1 MLKVLWT
8 VFYFELLLL
17 WRRSHEWLYPIAF
30 FVIVISLFPFAFSPD
45 PALLQTL
52 IPGGI
57 WIAALFASIL
67 SVETIFQTDMEEGS
81 LEQWMLSPVPLAFL
95 MLAKLT
101 AHWLSTALPLIIL
114 TPFIGWIFQL
124 PVNAVLILTVSLLL
138 GTPILTLL
146 GSFGVALTLG
156 LRQQGVML
164 GLLILPLCA
173 PVLIFGVNMVL
184 QAQAGFSAAGPLL
197 MLAGILML
205 GIVGLPFATSL
216 ALRVGL
222 DD

>member
-1 MLKVLWT
+1 MLRTLRL

-30 FVIVISLFPFAFSPD
+30 FLIVISLFPFAFSPD
-45 PALLQTL
+45 PAVLKTL

-67 SVETIFQTDMEEGS
+67 SVETLFHAEIEEGS
-81 LEQWMLSPVPLAFL
+81 LEQWLLSPMPLPFL
-95 MLAKLT
+95 MLAKLA
-101 AHWLSTALPLIIL
+101 AHWLCTALPLILL
-114 TPFIGWIFQL
+114 TPFIGWLLQL
-124 PVNAVLILTVSLLL
+124 PTQATFVLTASLLL
-138 GTPILTLL
+138 GTPILALL
-146 GSFGVALTLG
+146 GSFGVALTSG
-156 LRQQGVML
+156 FRQQGVMI
-164 GLLILPLCA
+164 GLLILPLSA

-184 QAQAGFSAAGPLL
+184 QSEAGFSVTGPL
-197 MLAGILML
+197 MLL
-205 GIVGLPFATSL
+205 GGLTALSIVGIPIATAA

>member
-1 MLKVLWT
+1 MLKTLWT

-17 WRRSHEWLYPIAF
+17 WRRSHEWLYPLAF

-45 PALLQTL
+45 PLLLQTM
-52 IPGGI
+52 IPGGV

-67 SVETIFQTDMEEGS
+67 SVETIFHADMEEGS
-81 LEQWMLSPVPLAFL
+81 LEQWMLSPIPLPFL
-95 MLAKLT
+95 TLAKLA
-101 AHWLSTALPLIIL
+101 AHWLTTALPLIIL
-114 TPFIGWIFQL
+114 TPFIGWIFKL
-124 PVNAVLILTVSLLL
+124 STDTIIILAASLLL
-138 GTPILTLL
+138 GTPILTLI

-156 LRQQGVML
+156 LRQQGVMMS
-164 GLLILPLCA
+164 LLILPLSA

-184 QAQAGFSAAGPLL
+184 QSAAGFSAAGPLA
-197 MLAGILML
+197 MLAGLLTIAVI
-205 GIVGLPFATSL
+205 GIPFAASA

>member
-1 MLKVLWT
+1 MLKTLWI
-8 VFYFELLLL
+8 VFYYELLLL
-17 WRRSHEWLYPIAF
+17 WRRSQEWLYPVAF
-30 FVIVISLFPFAFSPD
+30 FLIVISLFPFAFSPD

-67 SVETIFQTDMEEGS
+67 SIETVFHADMEEGS

-95 MLAKLT
+95 LIAKLC
-101 AHWLSTALPLIIL
+101 AHWLSTALPLILL
-114 TPFIGWIFQL
+114 TPLIGWLFQL
-124 PVNAVLILTVSLLL
+124 PLHAVIILTASLLL

-146 GSFGVALTLG
+146 GSFGVALTSG

-164 GLLILPLCA
+164 GLLILPLSA

-184 QAQAGFSAAGPLL
+184 QSQAGFSATGPLL
-197 MLAGILML
+197 MLGGMLVLSIIGI
-205 GIVGLPFATSL
+205 PFAAAMS
-216 ALRVGL
+216 LRVGL